1 MSASQRVS
9 RGFHR
14 LAIFVLS
21 VALTGEAAAVDPSFT
36 TLDCVFEHQS
46 TIDIRKDQHTKDDA
60 AQKPMTMTFT
70 GMSEKDRSATLV
82 GNLGSAPLM
91 FFSDPMRWVFVEVTP
106 GGNGMTT
113 SMTVPSASGEAY
125 AVHTRHAWI
134 LDSGLISQWGG
145 TCKVR

>member
-91 FFSDPMRWVFVEVTP
+91 FFSNPMRWMFVEVTP
-106 GGNGMTT
+106 GGNVMTT
-113 SMTVPSASGEAY
+113 SMMAPSASGETY
-125 AVHTRHAWI
+125 AVHMR
-134 LDSGLISQWGG
+134 GF
-145 TCKVR
+145 